1 LAATELGLRQSHG
14 IALSHQPV
22 AYIAAR
28 WRPTGPWRRVL
39 DGGKTQ
45 PPGRPGSFRKLK
57 QDRMLSE
64 CLTAVVRKPLWI
76 RRSGKLFENRT
87 AVVP

>member
-1 LAATELGLRQSHG
+1 
-14 IALSHQPV
+14 
-22 AYIAAR
+22 
-28 WRPTGPWRRVL
+28 
-39 DGGKTQ
+39 
-45 PPGRPGSFRKLK
+45 
-57 QDRMLSE
+57 MLSE

>member
-1 LAATELGLRQSHG
+1 LDATKLGLRQRHG
-14 IALSHQPV
+14 ITLSHQPV
-22 AYIAAR
+22 ACIAAR

-45 PPGRPGSFRKLK
+45 PPGRPGGFRKLK
-57 QDRMLSE
+57 QDRILSE

-76 RRSGKLFENRT
+76 RRPGKFFENRA